1 MELGSVQREETVSAK
16 DWMTLVY
23 TKNKANAI
31 GAEWAREG
39 YKAMRSEAGRGQ
51 ITQDLRDFG
60 KECGFYSKC
69 AEKPKEGFEQG
80 RNVM

>member
-1 MELGSVQREETVSAK
+1 
-16 DWMTLVY
+16 
-23 TKNKANAI
+23 
-31 GAEWAREG
+31 
-39 YKAMRSEAGRGQ
+39 MRSEAGRGQ